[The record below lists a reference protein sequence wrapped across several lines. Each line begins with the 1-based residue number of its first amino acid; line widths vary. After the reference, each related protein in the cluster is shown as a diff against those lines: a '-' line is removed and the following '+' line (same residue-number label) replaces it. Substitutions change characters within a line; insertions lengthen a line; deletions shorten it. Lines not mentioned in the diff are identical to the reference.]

1 MIKYLIVDDEPIAH
15 DIIEGYC
22 EMLPN
27 LKKVDD
33 CYDALEA
40 LQVLQSKSV
49 DLVFLDL
56 NMPKL
61 RGFDMLRTLK
71 NPPKVIVTTAYQEYA
86 LEGFELD
93 VVDYLLKPF
102 DFGRFLKAI
111 NKVTNFTSKPNTSTE
126 AGSRRIFVKSDK
138 KHLQINVDEV
148 LLLEAAGNYT
158 TLVLETEKIMVRE
171 KISELMQ
178 TLDSDTFIQVHK
190 SYVISVPHISSIEG
204 NRIMIADH
212 VVPVGQTFRNVLTEL
227 IKR

>member
-126 AGSRRIFVKSDK
+126 AGARRIFVKSDK

-148 LLLEAAGNYT
+148 RLLEAAGNYT
-158 TLVLETEKIMVRE
+158 TIVMETEKIMVRE

-204 NRIMIADH
+204 NRIMIADR

>member
-1 MIKYLIVDDEPIAH
+1 
-15 DIIEGYC
+15 
-22 EMLPN
+22 
-27 LKKVDD
+27 
-33 CYDALEA
+33 
-40 LQVLQSKSV
+40 
-49 DLVFLDL
+49 
-56 NMPKL
+56 
-61 RGFDMLRTLK
+61 MLRTLK

-111 NKVTNFTSKPNTSTE
+111 NKVTNFTSKPNTTTE

-148 LLLEAAGNYT
+148 RLLEAAGNYT
-158 TLVLETEKIMVRE
+158 TMVLETEKIMVRE

-212 VVPVGQTFRNVLTEL
+212 VVPVGQTFRNVLIEL